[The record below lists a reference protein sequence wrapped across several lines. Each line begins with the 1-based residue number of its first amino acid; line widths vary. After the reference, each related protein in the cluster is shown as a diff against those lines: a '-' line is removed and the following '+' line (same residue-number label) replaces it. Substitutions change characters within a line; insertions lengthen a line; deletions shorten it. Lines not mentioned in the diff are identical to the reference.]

1 MEPHGHESGKVTRRM
16 ARRLHVKPKLKVG
29 LAALMVVAFLAVVRA
44 LPGRGTSG
52 LLLLTMD
59 RVMQPAEL
67 ASTGVAGLT
76 PAQRVALDKWLNAYT
91 ARLLKPG
98 ENQARRDGE
107 QAAAE
112 NVADGQAGYA
122 MSQPDHRRKRGLLFS
137 APANHLIQIP
147 FHFVD
152 GLIVCDIPSSKGPLR
167 LIFDTGANGTALQGE
182 PKSIDLKLGSRN
194 IRMVPVTLRTNALV
208 ELNVTLA
215 PGKWLAGILG
225 QDVMCRFKRIT
236 IDYEHMEID
245 LET

>member
-1 MEPHGHESGKVTRRM
+1 MEPHGQESGSVTSRII
-16 ARRLHVKPKLKVG
+16 RRLHLKPRLKVW
-29 LAALMVVAFLAVVRA
+29 LPVLIVAAFLAVVRA

-52 LLLLTMD
+52 LLLLSMD

-67 ASTGVAGLT
+67 ASTGVANLT

-98 ENQARRDGE
+98 ESPAREDGE
-107 QAAAE
+107 QGPAE

-122 MSQPDHRRKRGLLFS
+122 MSPPDHQRKRGMLVA
-137 APANHLIQIP
+137 APPKHLIQIP

-182 PKSIDLKLGSRN
+182 PKSIDLKLGFRH

-215 PGKWLAGILG
+215 PGEWLEGILG